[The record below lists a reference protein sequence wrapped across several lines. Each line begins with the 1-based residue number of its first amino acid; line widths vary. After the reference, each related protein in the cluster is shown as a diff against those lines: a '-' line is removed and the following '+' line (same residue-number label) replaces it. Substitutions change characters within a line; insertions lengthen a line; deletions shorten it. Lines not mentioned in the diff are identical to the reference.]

1 MSISQPEG
9 SALISIS
16 IVVLAMIILAIW
28 EATRPPPESPISQW
42 IDNIGKHIETWCPG
56 LSAPLT
62 PLTVSSNV
70 LDSRLRNSGDAQ
82 EVDIVFTNTGAQAVT
97 LDAIELQFDVGL
109 DKSAFFTEAE
119 QINKKPE
126 GSSLSNHQFEVSV
139 NGSASLS
146 VADAVNMPKSQSV
159 KANEKPDA
167 FTVQLTVT
175 GATGELDAEG
185 HCPFE
190 LQPNNAV
197 VFKIKAI
204 SNIQVTDKVD
214 VGVTWRQFWN
224 QKAFDQD
231 EDIYWF
237 TRDK

>member
-1 MSISQPEG
+1 
-9 SALISIS
+9 
-16 IVVLAMIILAIW
+16 MIILAIW

-97 LDAIELQFDVGL
+97 LDAIELQFDVGP

-126 GSSLSNHQFEVSV
+126 GSSLDNHQFEVSV

-159 KANEKPDA
+159 KANEKPNA

-175 GATGELDAEG
+175 GATDELDSEG